1 MPLPERKGVQRAL
14 WKKRISNEGN
24 ERSQAANVQRELWEG
39 LKRRNVGSTEVVNG
53 VKGKSE
59 YPIGDL
65 KTIDGKGRMLD
76 GSQGME
82 PKEGS
87 EYSTGGREG
96 SRREEANDR
105 REL

>member
-39 LKRRNVGSTEVVNG
+39 LKRRSVCSTGVVNG
-53 VKGKSE
+53 VKGKKRISNR
-59 YPIGDL
+59 DL

-76 GSQGME
+76 GSRGVK
-82 PKEGS
+82 P
-87 EYSTGGREG
+87 
-96 SRREEANDR
+96 NV
-105 REL
+105 